1 MTQQHQKLDQQ
12 WMHHLDQ
19 LSGSRRTAVANALRR
34 SSEEG
39 WPPSEEA
46 VQLLVA
52 YAQGQI
58 TSRDYARGILREER
72 GESATPEPDRV
83 PTPAAPTPSAPPQ
96 IKREDAVQAYVS
108 GLISVEEFLQITRG

>member
-19 LSGSRRTAVANALRR
+19 LSGARRTAVANALLR
-34 SSEEG
+34 SSDEG
-39 WPPSEEA
+39 WPPSDEA
-46 VQLLVA
+46 VRLLVA

-58 TSRDYARGILREER
+58 TSQDYAQGILRQER
-72 GESATPEPDRV
+72 GGCAASEPDRV
-83 PTPAAPTPSAPPQ
+83 PAPAAPTPSAPPQ